1 MIQVPTS
8 WLREIKDLAQLTAEW
23 DAMTQS
29 ILDLFGVN
37 ETYKTMLYVLV
48 DTILHGDVISP
59 G

>member
-29 ILDLFGVN
+29 ILDLFGAN

-48 DTILHGDVISP
+48 DTILHGDVIFP